1 MNISVS
7 YYYGIFPT
15 CTLANQLVY
24 DISTITNQW
33 QWFFNITCNMSN
45 YFKNLPVYTPQKMIS
60 LTSLAYLYISWI
72 VIS

>member
-15 CTLANQLVY
+15 CILANQLIY
-24 DISTITNQW
+24 GISTITNQW
-33 QWFFNITCNMSN
+33 QWFFNITCSMVN
-45 YFKNLPVYTPQKMIS
+45 YFKNLPVYTPQEMIS

>member
-24 DISTITNQW
+24 DISI
-33 QWFFNITCNMSN
+33 ISCNMSN

-60 LTSLAYLYISWI
+60 LTSLAYLYIYHG
-72 VIS
+72 